1 MPNVCHLCAAGI
13 TNLDVNTLGQG
24 GQSVLAA
31 YFLLE
36 GQYPLRELAALPSV
50 NTIIGMF
57 KQEDYVIKAF
67 KDETGQL
74 YAQGLAKNNT
84 AKILDVTETC
94 NGVIY
99 KVDQMLL
106 PAENGSQISSSFA
119 DGIALLQI
127 TATAHGSPCAVSL
140 PQALGTFP
148 NTQQWVDLWG
158 TTGIMKQLR

>member
-1 MPNVCHLCAAGI
+1 
-13 TNLDVNTLGQG
+13 
-24 GQSVLAA
+24 
-31 YFLLE
+31 
-36 GQYPLRELAALPSV
+36 
-50 NTIIGMF
+50 MF
-57 KQEDYVIKAF
+57 KQEDYVVKVF

>member
-1 MPNVCHLCAAGI
+1 MPNLCHFCAAGI

-57 KQEDYVIKAF
+57 KQEDYVVKVF

-106 PAENGSQISSSFA
+106 PAENGSQISSRFA
-119 DGIALLQI
+119 DGSALLQI
-127 TATAHGSPCAVSL
+127 TKNGSRCAVSL

>member
-24 GQSVLAA
+24 GQSVLAV
-31 YFLLE
+31 YFILE
-36 GQYPLRELAALPSV
+36 GQYPPRKFAALPSV

-57 KQEDYVIKAF
+57 KQEDYVVKVF

-106 PAENGSQISSSFA
+106 PAENENQISSRFA

-127 TATAHGSPCAVSL
+127 TKNGSRCAVSL

-158 TTGIMKQLR
+158 TTGIIKQLR